1 MRTADSYRKTA
12 AELKVKAGKERSPKL
27 ASELENLARCY
38 LRLAEQADTNSELD
52 LSVEFGPK
60 LGADGEGEGA

>member
-12 AELKVKAGKERSPKL
+12 AELKVKAGKERSPNCWYQL
-27 ASELENLARCY
+27 APPGGDSSGRGF
-38 LRLAEQADTNSELD
+38 RVRRPELD